1 VSTVGL
7 LFLALTAG
15 PGTPS
20 TGPAIE
26 ADGPDVAAAS
36 DGAAPIEPPLAVAPR
51 RDAIEHLARAHEH
64 EAAGDLDAAEADVST
79 AIALGPDE
87 ASSYLARA
95 QIRMSIA
102 DRHASEDPAA
112 QRARAA
118 LLRLAAQDVGR
129 YIELARLPADDVAWF
144 RARQEALLREA
155 EALDP
160 RPVVVTRPELEPV
173 PVPVPVPDVDTSP
186 VTRPRRSRIDL
197 GPRQRTGAWIGTGSV
212 AAAVGL
218 AGAALHIEQRCAE
231 HCSVR
236 WRPNLPMLVPAAV
249 LATLGTTSI
258 AVGLAGAPALDRR
271 GPRRAVIASGFA
283 LGVTA
288 VVLGTITAAVA
299 GARWSAP
306 ASPSDDASLAVMQ
319 ALGNASAASFTA
331 ALPLLGAGT
340 TAWIRGRAVRSSE
353 RLARRRIWSM

>member
-1 VSTVGL
+1 MSALGL

-15 PGTPS
+15 PGTPPS
-20 TGPAIE
+20 GPAIE
-26 ADGPDVAAAS
+26 VPDPPS
-36 DGAAPIEPPLAVAPR
+36 DGAAPIEPPLAVEPR
-51 RDAIEHLARAHEH
+51 HDALEHLARAHEH

-79 AIALGPDE
+79 AIALEPEE

-95 QIRMSIA
+95 QIRMSLA
-102 DRHASEDPAA
+102 DRHASDDPAA

-129 YIELARLPADDVAWF
+129 YVELARLPSDDVAWF
-144 RARQEALLREA
+144 RARQEALVREA

-160 RPVVVTRPELEPV
+160 PPPVVVTRPEIEPV
-173 PVPVPVPDVDTSP
+173 PVPDPEGVAGPGEG
-186 VTRPRRSRIDL
+186 RRRTRIDL
-197 GPRQRTGAWIGTGSV
+197 GPRQRAGAWIGTGSV
-212 AAAVGL
+212 AAAAAVGL
-218 AGAALHIEQRCAE
+218 AGGALHIEQRCDAE
-231 HCSVR
+231 RCGVR
-236 WRPNLPMLVPAAV
+236 WRPNLPLLVPAAA

-258 AVGLAGAPALDRR
+258 AVGLAGAPALDRP
-271 GPRRAVIASGFA
+271 GPRRAVLASGFA
-283 LGVTA
+283 LGATA

-306 ASPSDDASLAVMQ
+306 VSPSDDASLGVLQ

-340 TAWIRGRAVRSSE
+340 MAWIRGRARSSE
-353 RLARRRIWSM
+353 QLARRLGRR